1 MYVVTAP
8 LSRAGRQAHSAASHA
23 RRHWGH
29 AHTTPQLKASFQP
42 NQALGVFPCIIRF
55 EGPNVLEGLCELI
68 PRGATVGRLP
78 KFLATLPEQLTS
90 HLTVTDDD
98 ISM

>member
-1 MYVVTAP
+1 M
-8 LSRAGRQAHSAASHA
+8 
-23 RRHWGH
+23 
-29 AHTTPQLKASFQP
+29 
-42 NQALGVFPCIIRF
+42 
-55 EGPNVLEGLCELI
+55 LEGLRELI